1 MSYTYKPIAPE
12 STVRLAALTLMM
24 WAAHVRR
31 ERLYPPRTRR
41 DREARAAFVQYLLA
55 CEEVVRRLQ
64 APPSIK
70 RDAAVRAVE
79 QDASLALT
87 VADRN
92 VPPCSTERAEVRRLV
107 RISTATELHAGGWG
121 LRSAA

>member
-12 STVRLAALTLMM
+12 SSARIAVLTLAM
-24 WAAHVRR
+24 WAAHIQR
-31 ERLYPPRTRR
+31 ERLYPPRTRCDR
-41 DREARAAFVQYLLA
+41 DARVAFVRYLLA

-64 APPSIK
+64 APPSID
-70 RDAAVRAVE
+70 RDAAVWAVE
-79 QDASLALT
+79 QDANLALT

-92 VPPCSTERAEVRRLV
+92 VPPCFTERVEVRRLV
-107 RISTATELHAGGWG
+107 RISTATELRSGGWG